1 MANQYSWRW
10 VAVVKIGF
18 IVEGETEALIL
29 NSDNFKAILDELN
42 LVVVGIIN
50 AGGNKNLLPHNILV
64 HHANLIKKGAEK
76 IVILTDLDNDQCIT
90 KTKERITER
99 ENQFIIVAIKQIE
112 AWFLADS
119 TLLSHLFNESFI
131 FDYPEKEDVPF
142 NRLRDLLVQFRGR
155 GIPKKV
161 PMALKMLNSGFSI
174 QHAANHPNCPSASY
188 FLTKLKQCASTEIVE

>member
-174 QHAANHPNCPSASY
+174 QHAANHPNCPSANY
-188 FLTKLKQCASTEIVE
+188 FLSKLKQCASTEIVE